1 MKSIF
6 FGLFFFILCAQALL
20 SSGSESSFKLKN
32 QDFNLSNRLAQRQDV
47 QGVNQTFAGQ
57 LGESDDVTRYEKN
70 ENLVYSMKVKGK
82 GAFGGANVVH
92 RPRES
97 RNTAL
102 RSVKPS
108 LFVTAITACVTLG
121 WFLGWSLA
129 SPF

>member
-1 MKSIF
+1 MFERTTRVLI
-6 FGLFFFILCAQALL
+6 ILILYEIYIYIYA
-20 SSGSESSFKLKN
+20 
-32 QDFNLSNRLAQRQDV
+32 
-47 QGVNQTFAGQ
+47 GVNQTFTGR
-57 LGESDDVTRYEKN
+57 LGESDEVTRYEKN
-70 ENLVYSMKVKGK
+70 ENLVYSMKAKGK

-102 RSVKPS
+102 RSVNPS